1 MDACKLLGAWWHL
14 GESSGLSIA
23 GCCVSGGVVLLGEVR
38 GAVCR
43 GSSRTSDQC
52 SLDVKAE
59 PSVTVQPERFLLF
72 SKNSNVAAKSRC
84 VCGLMGESGEVGEE
98 DVPVLVRPHLAGCT
112 HRGIQ
117 TSRSLSTGEGP
128 TGKGPR
134 PVPEKTGLKE
144 RYQRYLGEV
153 IINL

>member
-1 MDACKLLGAWWHL
+1 MDARKLLGAWWHL
-14 GESSGLSIA
+14 GESGGLCIA

-43 GSSRTSDQC
+43 GSSRASDQC
-52 SLDVKAE
+52 SLDVKTE
-59 PSVTVQPERFLLF
+59 PPVTVQPERFLLF

-84 VCGLMGESGEVGEE
+84 VFGLIGESGEVGEE
-98 DVPVLVRPHLAGCT
+98 DVPVLVRSHLAGCT

-117 TSRSLSTGEGP
+117 TNRSLGTGEGP

-134 PVPEKTGLKE
+134 PVAEKTGLKK
-144 RYQRYLGEV
+144 RYQR
-153 IINL
+153 